1 MFDVL
6 VVLTCAVAFGT
17 TAWLLGLAFDRISA
31 LESRLSAAERPTQP
45 PTRQGPPVMRTMRVV
60 APVASVPV
68 MYDEAE
74 REARTGRTLMAHAPQ
89 GVGGMGPDGRV
100 S

>member
-1 MFDVL
+1 MLEVL

-17 TAWLLGLAFDRISA
+17 TAWLLGLAFDRIAA

-60 APVASVPV
+60 ASVPV
-68 MYDEAE
+68 MYDETE
-74 REARTGRTLMAHAPQ
+74 REARTGRTLLMHAPQ
-89 GVGGMGPDGRV
+89 GVGGLGPGGRV